1 MATMDKPEGYVV
13 KLETYNPDDPKESEV
28 MMRVRVATITPVMIL
43 VVEDYAPIR
52 RVICSWLRGRDFQV
66 MEAGDGSEAIE
77 RAIELQPELILFD
90 IGLPTL
96 NGIESARR
104 VRSLVPRAKVV
115 FVTQESSSD
124 MIRETFRLG
133 ARGYV
138 HKEQASRDLLPAIDT
153 VLDGQRFVSSS
164 LDFII
169 GEDVGCA

>member
-1 MATMDKPEGYVV
+1 
-13 KLETYNPDDPKESEV
+13 
-28 MMRVRVATITPVMIL
+28 
-43 VVEDYAPIR
+43 
-52 RVICSWLRGRDFQV
+52 
-66 MEAGDGSEAIE
+66 MEAADGFAAIQKA
-77 RAIELQPELILFD
+77 RELQPDVVLFD

-96 NGIESARR
+96 NGIESAKQ
-104 VRSLVPRAKVV
+104 VRSLVPSAKVV